1 MKTVAKKE
9 KDLNNINI
17 KNKKARFEYHFIDK
31 YVAGL
36 VLQGSEIKSIRDGK
50 VNLQASHC
58 AIHNGEAFVKEMH
71 ISPYKQASH
80 YNHEPKR
87 ERKLLLSKREIK
99 KLAAKSQEQ
108 GLTIVPIRLFVT
120 NRGLAKLEIALS
132 KGKKIHDKRHDIKE
146 KDQKREL
153 ARLKI

>member
-1 MKTVAKKE
+1 MKKVAKKE

-58 AIHNGEAFVKEMH
+58 VIHNGEAFVKEMH

-99 KLAAKSQEQ
+99 KLASKSQEQ
-108 GLTIVPIRLFVT
+108 GLTIVPIRLFIT
-120 NRGLAKLEIALS
+120 NRGMAKLEIALS

>member
-1 MKTVAKKE
+1 MAKKE
-9 KDLNNINI
+9 KDLNNVNI

-58 AIHNGEAFVKEMH
+58 VIHNGEAFVKEMH

-108 GLTIVPIRLFVT
+108 GLTIVPIRLFIT
-120 NRGLAKLEIALS
+120 NRGMAKLEIALS